1 MPMTVD
7 QIEAEVQKL
16 PAQAQVELL
25 GRLMRSLTATSVIEP
40 DVAEEWIQ
48 EALRRDDEMESGSV
62 VGIPAEQVFEELRNK
77 GK

>member
-16 PAQAQVELL
+16 PEQAQVELL
-25 GRLMRSLTATSVIEP
+25 GRLMRRLTATSVMEP